1 MKDMTKWEQKGR
13 NTVMSS
19 SGPKKRAGKRMAG
32 NDGGKRTAGG
42 DAKAGSGG
50 SSKAGGGSSKAGG
63 GSSKAGGGSSKA
75 GGGDSNLMKAGLAVA
90 AGLIVA
96 ALAKG
101 VKDSDYYD

>member
-13 NTVMSS
+13 NTAMSS

-32 NDGGKRTAGG
+32 NDGGKQAGRRTNGR

-50 SSKAGGGSSKAGG
+50 SSKTS
-63 GSSKAGGGSSKA
+63 GGSSKA

>member
-13 NTVMSS
+13 NTAMSS
-19 SGPKKRAGKRMAG
+19 SGPKKRAGRRMAG
-32 NDGGKRTAGG
+32 SDGGKRAGRRTNG
-42 DAKAGSGG
+42 RDAKAGCG
-50 SSKAGGGSSKAGG
+50 SDSKAGGDSKA
-63 GSSKAGGGSSKA
+63 SS
-75 GGGDSNLMKAGLAVA
+75 GGDSNLMKAGLAVA

>member
-13 NTVMSS
+13 NTAMSS
-19 SGPKKRAGKRMAG
+19 SGPKKRAGRRTAG
-32 NDGGKRTAGG
+32 NDAGRRTAGG
-42 DAKAGSGG
+42 AAKAGSGAD
-50 SSKAGGGSSKAGG
+50 SKAGGGNSKAG
-63 GSSKAGGGSSKA
+63 S
-75 GGGDSNLMKAGLAVA
+75 GGDSNLMKAGLAVA

>member
-13 NTVMSS
+13 NTAMSS
-19 SGPKKRAGKRMAG
+19 SGPKKRAGRRMAG

-42 DAKAGSGG
+42 DAKAGSGS

-63 GSSKAGGGSSKA
+63 SRSNT

>member
-13 NTVMSS
+13 NTAMSS

-32 NDGGKRTAGG
+32 NDGGKQAGRRTNGR

-50 SSKAGGGSSKAGG
+50 SSKTSGGSSKAGG
-63 GSSKAGGGSSKA
+63 GDSKT